1 MKNPSI
7 IFSFVLIFVT
17 GLVIGCQTDR
27 RPSIQSQ
34 QAAADLLE
42 KSDGY
47 YWYYRNIW
55 LPNYLA
61 ERGIQ
66 DAGWHITAGSSSPT
80 NR

>member
-1 MKNPSI
+1 MKTSSI
-7 IFSFVLIFVT
+7 IFSFVLIFVA
-17 GLVIGCQTDR
+17 GLGIGYHIDR
-27 RPSIQSQ
+27 RPSMQSK
-34 QAAADLLE
+34 QAAEDLLE

-47 YWYYRNIW
+47 YWYYRNLW

-66 DAGWHITAGSSSPT
+66 NTGRHITAGSSSPT